1 MSVFLNVVV
10 NGKKHSVQVGWKPIL
25 LGRSNKCNVKFSDPL
40 LSSKHC
46 ELTLS
51 KEGKVVITDLNSTN
65 GSFVNDVKII
75 SSHLYI
81 GDTLRIGSIEITI
94 DGSRLKPSERKPL
107 TRKTE
112 VGRTKFMDLKVNQK
126 THAAYRADLSME
138 EEEEDFDTKVVDLE
152 EQRQLIEKRKQML
165 KNRAPM
171 KAHKKKKKKE
181 QIQRERDEQP
191 DVLTKIL
198 KIFGKD

>member
-1 MSVFLNVVV
+1 MSVFVNIVV
-10 NGKKHSVQVGWKPIL
+10 NGKKHSIQVGYKPIL

-46 ELTLS
+46 ELSLQ
-51 KEGKVVITDLNSTN
+51 KDGKVVITDLNSTN

-81 GDTLRIGSIEITI
+81 GDMLRIGSIEISL

-112 VGRTKFMDLKVNQK
+112 VGRTKFMDLKLNQK
-126 THAAYRADLSME
+126 THAAYRADLTMD
-138 EEEEDFDTKVVDLE
+138 EEDDELDTKVVDLE
-152 EQRQLIEKRKQML
+152 EQRKLIEKRKKML
-165 KNRAPM
+165 KSRGPM
-171 KAHKKKKKKE
+171 KEHKKKKKKE
-181 QIQRERDEQP
+181 QIQKELEQQS
-191 DVLTKIL
+191 DVLTRIL